1 MPYILL
7 DDLKPL
13 IPSAWLTEAL
23 DDDANGSPEMFT
35 GVRDAAEL
43 AVNGVLSL
51 QYTVPIATPASFP
64 FLKHV
69 TSLEAARLCY
79 ARRGY
84 EDKGFPHSASY
95 EAAWKQLSQIGRGEL
110 QLGPAAQS
118 NAVLAKPRGSVI
130 TGKSRTFSTTGALSA

>member
-1 MPYILL
+1 MIYITL

-13 IPSAWLTEAL
+13 IPSGWLTEAL
-23 DDDANGSPEMFT
+23 DDDSNGSAEMFN

-51 QYTVPIATPASFP
+51 QYSVPIATPASFP

-118 NAVLAKPRGSVI
+118 QASLAKPRGSVI
-130 TGKSRTFSTTGALSA
+130 TERSRIHSTTGAFSA